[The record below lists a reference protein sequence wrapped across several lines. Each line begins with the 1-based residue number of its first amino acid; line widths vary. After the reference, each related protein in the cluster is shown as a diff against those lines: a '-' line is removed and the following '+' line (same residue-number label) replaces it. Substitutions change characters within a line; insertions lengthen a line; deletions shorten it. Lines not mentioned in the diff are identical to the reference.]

1 MTTKKVQKILI
12 IISIVI
18 LTLGIIIGIGVSN
31 AIVNN
36 IPTEEINV
44 DGANWQG
51 VMNVFGNIGARMLG
65 FAIICYTI
73 FIDIMIWII
82 YGIVI
87 FTKKII
93 NKLNENKKIDN

>member
-1 MTTKKVQKILI
+1 MTRKKVIKILI
-12 IISIVI
+12 IISVI
-18 LTLGIIIGIGVSN
+18 IFLLGIIIGIGVSN
-31 AIVNN
+31 EITERIPIENTNN
-36 IPTEEINV
+36 EKFEDLLGLFAFV
-44 DGANWQG
+44 
-51 VMNVFGNIGARMLG
+51 GARILG

-93 NKLNENKKIDN
+93 NKLNEKNMQV